1 MRLNFLGKIL
11 LVIDEISNLL
21 LKVGEFMKVVVV
33 FDSTI
38 DIPLGYEFALP
49 YQILPLK
56 VYVDDKE
63 FKDKID
69 ITDEQ
74 FYSQALSGKKVGTAL
89 PNPSET
95 AQLLKK
101 LSKEYDHIYIVTISS
116 RLSGTWNMIRLTLE
130 QMNIKNATLIDSK
143 SGSVKSFY
151 VVHRLIKDI
160 LDGKSIT
167 EQKAQEYVTDSLLM
181 FTVTTLDYLQRGGR
195 IGKAKALLGKILGIK
210 PILSTGNDDGQ
221 VLSLGSAR
229 SIRQVIEQMV
239 KKAKDFLKT
248 QEYLVIG
255 GYGVQHMR
263 QYLDELLSHFPKDK
277 ILGIS
282 RIGPG
287 VSAHVGPE
295 VFGFAVGKT
304 S

>member
-1 MRLNFLGKIL
+1 MKIAL
-11 LVIDEISNLL
+11 
-21 LKVGEFMKVVVV
+21 V
-33 FDSTI
+33 FDSSI
-38 DIPLGYEFALP
+38 DIPIGYEFPIP
-49 YQILPLK
+49 YYILPLK
-56 VYVDDKE
+56 VYVQDRE
-63 FKDKID
+63 FKDKIE

-95 AQLLKK
+95 VQLLTK
-101 LSKEYDHIYIVTISS
+101 LSKEYDHVYIVTISS
-116 RLSGTWNMIRLTLE
+116 KLSGTWNMIRLTLE
-130 QMNIKNATLIDSK
+130 QLNLKNTTLIDSK

-151 VVHRLIKDI
+151 VVYRLLKDV
-160 LDGKSIT
+160 LAEKQIT
-167 EQKAQEYVTDSLLM
+167 EQTGQQYVEDSLLL

-210 PILSTGNDDGQ
+210 PILSTNDEGE
-221 VLSLGSAR
+221 VLSLGSTR
-229 SIRQVIEQMV
+229 SIKQVIDQMV
-239 KKAKDFLKT
+239 RKAKEFLKFEDYT
-248 QEYLVIG
+248 IVG
-255 GYGVQHMR
+255 GYGVQQMK

-295 VFGFAVGKT
+295 VFGLVIGKA
-304 S
+304 

>member
-1 MRLNFLGKIL
+1 
-11 LVIDEISNLL
+11 
-21 LKVGEFMKVVVV
+21 MKAVLV

-38 DIPLGYEFALP
+38 DIPLGYEFVLP
-49 YQILPLK
+49 YHILPLK
-56 VYVDDKE
+56 VYVENKE
-63 FKDKID
+63 FRDKID

-95 AQLLKK
+95 AQILAK

-116 RLSGTWNMIRLTLE
+116 KLSGTWNMIRLTLE
-130 QMNIKNATLIDSK
+130 QLDIKNATLIDSK

-151 VVHRLIKDI
+151 VVHRLIKDV
-160 LDGKSIT
+160 LNNKSIT
-167 EQKAQEYVTDSLLM
+167 EQTAQEYITDSLLL
-181 FTVTTLDYLQRGGR
+181 FTVTTLDYLQKGGR

-210 PILSTGNDDGQ
+210 PILSTNDEGE
-221 VLSLGSAR
+221 VLNLGSAR
-229 SIRQVIEQMV
+229 SIKQVIEQMV
-239 KKAKDFLKT
+239 KKAKDFLKL
-248 QEYLVIG
+248 ENYVIVG
-255 GYGVQHMR
+255 GYGVQQMKQH
-263 QYLDELLSHFPKDK
+263 LDELLSHFPKDK

-295 VFGFAVGKT
+295 VFGLVIGKI
-304 S
+304 

>member
-1 MRLNFLGKIL
+1 MKIVL
-11 LVIDEISNLL
+11 
-21 LKVGEFMKVVVV
+21 V
-33 FDSTI
+33 FDSSI
-38 DIPLGYEFALP
+38 DIPIGYEFP
-49 YQILPLK
+49 IPHYILPLK
-56 VYVDDKE
+56 VYVQDSE
-63 FKDKID
+63 FKDKIE

-95 AQLLKK
+95 AQLLTK
-101 LSKEYDHIYIVTISS
+101 LSKEYDHVYIVTISS
-116 RLSGTWNMIRLTLE
+116 KLSGTWNMIRLTLE
-130 QMNIKNATLIDSK
+130 QLNLKNTTLIDSK

-151 VVHRLIKDI
+151 VVYRLLKDI
-160 LDGKSIT
+160 LAKKQIT
-167 EQKAQEYVTDSLLM
+167 EQTGQQYVEESLLL

-210 PILSTGNDDGQ
+210 PILSTNDEGE

-229 SIRQVIEQMV
+229 SIKQVIDQMV
-239 KKAKDFLKT
+239 RKAKEFLKF
-248 QEYLVIG
+248 EDYIIIG
-255 GYGVQHMR
+255 GYGVQHMK
-263 QYLDELLSHFPKDK
+263 QYLDELLSHFPKEK

-295 VFGFAVGKT
+295 VFGLVIGKA
-304 S
+304 

>member
-1 MRLNFLGKIL
+1 MKIVL
-11 LVIDEISNLL
+11 
-21 LKVGEFMKVVVV
+21 V
-33 FDSTI
+33 FDSSI
-38 DIPLGYEFALP
+38 DIPIGYEFP
-49 YQILPLK
+49 IPHYILPLK
-56 VYVDDKE
+56 VYVQDSE
-63 FKDKID
+63 FKDKIE

-95 AQLLKK
+95 AQLLTK
-101 LSKEYDHIYIVTISS
+101 LSKEYDHVYIVTISS
-116 RLSGTWNMIRLTLE
+116 KLSGTWNMIRLTLE
-130 QMNIKNATLIDSK
+130 QLNLKNTTLIDSK

-151 VVHRLIKDI
+151 VVYRLLKDV
-160 LDGKSIT
+160 LAEKQIT
-167 EQKAQEYVTDSLLM
+167 EQTGQQYVEDSLLL

-210 PILSTGNDDGQ
+210 PILSTNDEGE
-221 VLSLGSAR
+221 VLSLGSTR
-229 SIRQVIEQMV
+229 SIKQVIDQMV
-239 KKAKDFLKT
+239 KKAKEFLKF
-248 QEYLVIG
+248 EDYAIVG
-255 GYGVQHMR
+255 GYGVQQMK

-295 VFGFAVGKT
+295 VFGLVIGKA
-304 S
+304 